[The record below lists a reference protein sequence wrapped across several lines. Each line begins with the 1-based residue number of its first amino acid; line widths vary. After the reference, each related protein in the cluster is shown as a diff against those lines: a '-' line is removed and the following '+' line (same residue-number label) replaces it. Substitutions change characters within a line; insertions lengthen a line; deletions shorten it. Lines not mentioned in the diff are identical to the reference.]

1 MTRSLFSR
9 GRAMA
14 ESDQI
19 TKPLLTAKDLQEMGE
34 EGEFCELVDGELV
47 KMSPSFIP
55 EARVVRTVQRL
66 LDNFV
71 YPRQL
76 GEIFGPDLGY
86 ELTPHRVRAPDVSFV
101 RAEKLVSYGNPQE
114 FAKVVPDLAV
124 EVISPEVKY
133 GYLQRKIR
141 DYFEAGVRLLW
152 IVDPEMQTVTVYHS
166 PLALRIFT
174 TADALSD
181 EEVLPG
187 FSCMVAELF
196 A

>member
-1 MTRSLFSR
+1 
-9 GRAMA
+9 MA
-14 ESDQI
+14 ENDQI
-19 TKPLLTAKDLQEMGE
+19 TKPLLTAKDLQDMGE
-34 EGEFCELVDGELV
+34 EGEFCELVDGKLV
-47 KMSPSFIP
+47 KMSPSFLP

-71 YPRQL
+71 YSRQL

-86 ELTPHRVRAPDVSFV
+86 ELTTHRVRAPDVSFV
-101 RAEKLVSYGNPQE
+101 SAEKLVAYGNPQE

-124 EVISPEVKY
+124 EVISPEVRY

-152 IVDPEMQTVTVYHS
+152 IIDPQMQTVTVYHS
-166 PLALRIFT
+166 PLDLRILT
-174 TADALSD
+174 AADALPG

-187 FSCMVAELF
+187 FSCLVAELF

>member
-1 MTRSLFSR
+1 
-9 GRAMA
+9 MA
-14 ESDQI
+14 ENDQI
-19 TKPLLTAKDLQEMGE
+19 TKPLLTAKDLREMGE

-55 EARVVRTVQRL
+55 EARVVRTIL
-66 LDNFV
+66 LLLGTFV
-71 YPRQL
+71 TQHCL
-76 GEIFGPDLGY
+76 GEVFGPDLGY

-101 RAEKLVSYGNPQE
+101 RAEKLVAYGNPQE

-152 IVDPEMQTVTVYHS
+152 IVDPEMQTVTVHRS
-166 PLALRIFT
+166 PVDLRVLT
-174 TADALSD
+174 SADTLSGED
-181 EEVLPG
+181 VIPG
-187 FSCMVAELF
+187 FSCPIAELF

>member
-1 MTRSLFSR
+1 
-9 GRAMA
+9 MA
-14 ESDQI
+14 ENDQI

-47 KMSPSFIP
+47 KMSPSFLP
-55 EARVVRTVQRL
+55 EARVVRTIL
-66 LDNFV
+66 LLLGTFV
-71 YPRQL
+71 AQHRL
-76 GEIFGPDLGY
+76 GEVFGPDLGY

-101 RAEKLVSYGNPQE
+101 RAEKLVAYGNPQE
-114 FAKVVPDLAV
+114 FAKVVPDLVV

-166 PLALRIFT
+166 PLDLRILIA
-174 TADALSD
+174 ADVLSD

-187 FSCMVAELF
+187 FSCMVTELF

>member
-1 MTRSLFSR
+1 
-9 GRAMA
+9 MA
-14 ESDQI
+14 ERNRL
-19 TKPLLTAKDLQEMGE
+19 TKTLLTAKELSAMGD
-34 EGEFCELVDGELV
+34 EGKFCELVDGELV
-47 KMSPSFIP
+47 RMSPSFLP

-71 YPRQL
+71 FPRRL

-101 RAEKLVSYGNPQE
+101 SAEKLAAYGNPQE

-152 IVDPEMQTVTVYHS
+152 IVDPEMQTVTVHRS
-166 PLALRIFT
+166 PVDLYVL
-174 TADALSD
+174 TAADTLSGED
-181 EEVLPG
+181 VIPG
-187 FSCMVAELF
+187 FSCPIAELF

>member
-1 MTRSLFSR
+1 
-9 GRAMA
+9 MA
-14 ESDQI
+14 AKDQG
-19 TKPLLTAKDLQEMGE
+19 TKTLLTAKDLQEMGE

-47 KMSPSFIP
+47 KMSPSFLP
-55 EARVVRTVQRL
+55 EARVVRTILLLLGTFVLQR
-66 LDNFV
+66 
-71 YPRQL
+71 RL
-76 GEIFGPDLGY
+76 GEVFGPDLGY

-101 RAEKLVSYGNPQE
+101 SAEKLVAYGNPQE

-133 GYLQRKIR
+133 SYLQRKIR

-152 IVDPEMQTVTVYHS
+152 IIDPQMQTVTVYHS
-166 PLALRIFT
+166 PLDLRILT
-174 TADALSD
+174 AADALPS

-187 FSCMVAELF
+187 FSCPVAELL

>member
-1 MTRSLFSR
+1 
-9 GRAMA
+9 MA
-14 ESDQI
+14 EKNQLSK
-19 TKPLLTAKDLQEMGE
+19 TLLTAKDLSEKGE

-47 KMSPSFIP
+47 RMSPSFLP

-71 YPRQL
+71 FPRRL

-101 RAEKLVSYGNPQE
+101 SAEKLAAYGNPQE

-141 DYFEAGVRLLW
+141 DYFEAGVGLLW
-152 IVDPEMQTVTVYHS
+152 IVDPEMQTVTVHRS
-166 PLALRIFT
+166 PVDLRVL
-174 TADALSD
+174 TAANTLSGED
-181 EEVLPG
+181 VIPG
-187 FSCMVAELF
+187 FSCPIAELF

>member
-1 MTRSLFSR
+1 
-9 GRAMA
+9 MA
-14 ESDQI
+14 EKKEL
-19 TKPLLTAKDLQEMGE
+19 TTTLLTAKDLADMGE

-47 KMSPSFIP
+47 RMSPSFLP
-55 EARVVRTVQRL
+55 EVRVVRTVQRL

-71 YPRQL
+71 FPRHL

-101 RAEKLVSYGNPQE
+101 SAEKLATYGNPQE
-114 FAKVVPDLAV
+114 FAKIAPDLAV

-152 IVDPEMQTVTVYHS
+152 IVDPSMQAVTVHHS
-166 PLALRIFT
+166 PVDLRVLT
-174 TADALSD
+174 TADTLSGED
-181 EEVLPG
+181 VIPG
-187 FSCMVAELF
+187 FSCPVAELF

>member
-1 MTRSLFSR
+1 
-9 GRAMA
+9 MA
-14 ESDQI
+14 EKDQL
-19 TKPLLTAKDLQEMGE
+19 TKTLLTAKDLLEMGE

-47 KMSPSFIP
+47 KMGPSFLP

-71 YPRQL
+71 LPRHL

-101 RAEKLVSYGNPQE
+101 SAEKLAAYGNPRE
-114 FAKVVPDLAV
+114 FAKLVPDLVV

-152 IVDPEMQTVTVYHS
+152 IVDPKMQTVTVYRS
-166 PLALRIFT
+166 PIDLRVL
-174 TADALSD
+174 TAADTLSGED
-181 EEVLPG
+181 VLPG
-187 FSCMVAELF
+187 FSYHIAELF
-196 A
+196 EGSQSA

>member
-1 MTRSLFSR
+1 
-9 GRAMA
+9 MA
-14 ESDQI
+14 ANDQI

-47 KMSPSFIP
+47 KMSPSFLP
-55 EARVVRTVQRL
+55 EARVVRTIL
-66 LDNFV
+66 LLLGAFV
-71 YPRQL
+71 AQHRL
-76 GEIFGPDLGY
+76 GEVFGPDLGY

-101 RAEKLVSYGNPQE
+101 SAEKLVAYDNPQE

-133 GYLQRKIR
+133 GYVQRKIR

-166 PLALRIFT
+166 PIDLRILT
-174 TADALSD
+174 TADALSG
-181 EEVLPG
+181 EEVLPD
-187 FSCMVAELF
+187 FSCMVVDLF